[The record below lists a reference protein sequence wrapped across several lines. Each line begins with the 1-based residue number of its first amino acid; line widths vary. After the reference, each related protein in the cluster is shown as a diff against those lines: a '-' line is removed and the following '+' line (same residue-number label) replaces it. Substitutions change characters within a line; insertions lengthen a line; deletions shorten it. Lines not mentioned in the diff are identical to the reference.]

1 MLFGIIVFKEL
12 ILIKVTEPEINQN
25 EGKILYVPQFKLIL
39 GNSTKKISEDV
50 FKKIF
55 CSTVVAVVDVVRRI

>member
-12 ILIKVTEPEINQN
+12 ILIKITEPEKNLKVRN
-25 EGKILYVPQFKLIL
+25 FFYILQFKLIL